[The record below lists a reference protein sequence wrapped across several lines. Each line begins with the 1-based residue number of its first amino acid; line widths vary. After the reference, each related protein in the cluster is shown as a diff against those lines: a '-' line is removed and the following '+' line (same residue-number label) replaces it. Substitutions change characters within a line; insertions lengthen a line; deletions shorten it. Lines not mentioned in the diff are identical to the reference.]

1 MKRTPRSKI
10 LLSPIKIITIW
21 PMERRRSGRIK
32 LNVKAERI
40 SGDNKH
46 GVFIEN
52 ISATGIH
59 MTTSS
64 SKEHLNYI
72 PGKDVDLQLSLT
84 SGEII
89 HLRCKVRWSC
99 VGAPPDALT
108 DSIGLDIIDPP
119 LQYIYFV
126 KSLR

>member
-1 MKRTPRSKI
+1 LI
-10 LLSPIKIITIW
+10 SPIKIITIW
-21 PMERRRSGRIK
+21 PMERRRSRRIK

-40 SGDNKH
+40 SGDKKY

-52 ISATGIH
+52 ISETGIH

-64 SKEHLNYI
+64 SKEHLKYI
-72 PGKDVDLQLSLT
+72 AGKDVDLQLSLT

-89 HLRCKVRWSC
+89 HLHCKVRWLY
-99 VGAPPDALT
+99 VRTPPDALT

-119 LQYIYFV
+119 LRYIHFV